1 MSSDSAYRHFKRP
14 LYSWEIA
21 EARRVFG
28 DGLDYSRVW
37 IHECNPMPDRL
48 DRIGKW
54 LRRQVRDPNAHNAIT
69 IGNQCHFPVRLP
81 EQLVTIGHPEYY
93 KLGWLMHELTHAWQ
107 YQQLGWKY
115 LWLALRAQSSAEGY
129 NFGGEEGLKTRAK
142 TGWNF
147 RKFNLEQQ
155 GDITKSYYEQL
166 CKGGDL
172 SAWEEFIG
180 ELRGERKFDKS

>member
-1 MSSDSAYRHFKRP
+1 MPSDPSCPHFKRP
-14 LYSWEIA
+14 LYTWEIS
-21 EARRVFG
+21 EAQRVFG
-28 DGLDYSRVW
+28 DGLDYTRVW
-37 IHECNPMPDRL
+37 IHECNPWPDRI
-48 DRIGKW
+48 DRLGKR
-54 LRRQVRDPNAHNAIT
+54 LRRQQRDPHAHNAIT
-69 IGNQCHFPVRLP
+69 LGDHCHFPARLP
-81 EQLVTIGHPEYY
+81 EQRASLGEPEYY
-93 KLGWLMHELTHAWQ
+93 KVAWLMHELTHAWQ

-147 RKFNLEQQ
+147 HKFNLEQQ

-172 SAWEEFIG
+172 SALEEFIG
-180 ELRGERKFDKS
+180 ELRGERKFDKG